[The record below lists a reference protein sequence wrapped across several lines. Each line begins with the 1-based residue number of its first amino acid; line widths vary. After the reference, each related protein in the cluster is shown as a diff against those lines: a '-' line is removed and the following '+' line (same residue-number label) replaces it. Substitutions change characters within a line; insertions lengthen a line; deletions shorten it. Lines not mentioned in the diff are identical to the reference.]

1 MATAIKNRAYRRGPK
16 LTGPEQFAHAF
27 EGCVACMRCDY
38 VPDAI
43 SLDVLTAMAVTWLE
57 ANNPERLNRAR
68 SYFTGT
74 GFKPP
79 VMEAVLSYFH
89 AVRAD
94 GGNTSPGS
102 A

>member
-1 MATAIKNRAYRRGPK
+1 MATFAKKRAYRGGPK

-27 EGCVACMRCDY
+27 EGFVAHLRCDY

-43 SLDVLTAMAVTWLE
+43 PLDVLTAKAMTWLE
-57 ANNPERLNRAR
+57 TSNPASLARAR

-79 VMEAVLSYFH
+79 IMEAVLSYFH

-94 GGNTSPGS
+94 GGNTSPGT